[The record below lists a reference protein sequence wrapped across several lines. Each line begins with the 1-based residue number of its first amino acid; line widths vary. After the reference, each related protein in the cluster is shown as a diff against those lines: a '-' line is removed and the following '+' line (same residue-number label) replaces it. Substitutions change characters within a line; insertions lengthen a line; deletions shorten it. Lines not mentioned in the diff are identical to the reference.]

1 MHARQHDIR
10 ITLCLLLLGS
20 TLSLLA
26 QPKLNSPYSRYGFG
40 DPVSQQLPVQTGS
53 GGQTAAYHDPYH
65 LNLSNPA
72 ALAHLRTTSF
82 ETGLY
87 SKYSNY
93 EAGNNKLDVWSG
105 NIGYFALGF
114 TLKSPIN
121 ELLDRDKSKWH
132 YGMGLSLTPFS
143 HIGYNVETRDTLPQ
157 IGNIANTY
165 QGSGGVYRLNWG
177 SAARYKHTAF
187 GINLGWVFGEGVYEN
202 TTFFSDSILLPSFQ
216 NNFLDQNRYS
226 GFIWNAG
233 VQHDFILKLSTL
245 DKETPAEWI
254 TVGLNAESQHN
265 IGIISDVLRLR
276 SRGKT
281 NTDQYTSADTLF
293 SAFDLRQTMRL
304 PAQFSVGIQYVKVD
318 KLRLGAEF
326 DYATWSNY
334 ENPARPQEMRNT
346 FGVRGGIEY
355 TPDNASYKKYLRR
368 VRYRAGAYYRQ
379 DPRIITQ
386 GQEINDVGLTL
397 GLGFPLILPR
407 QQTSFVDIALE
418 LGRYGANTDIAE
430 TYGRLTVG
438 FSLNDNSWFYK
449 RRFE

>member
-1 MHARQHDIR
+1 MHARQPDIR
-10 ITLCLLLLGS
+10 LTLCLLLLSS

-40 DPVSQQLPVQTGS
+40 DPVSLQLPVQTGS

-72 ALAHLRTTSF
+72 SLAHLRTTSF

-93 EAGNNKLDVWSG
+93 ESGNNKLDVWSG

-121 ELLDRDKSKWH
+121 EMLDRDKSKWH

-143 HIGYNVETRDTLPQ
+143 QIGYNVETYDTLPQ
-157 IGNIANTY
+157 LGNIASSY

-177 SAARYKHTAF
+177 SAARYKTTSV
-187 GINLGWVFGEGVYEN
+187 GINLGWIFGEGVYEN
-202 TTFFSDSILLPSFQ
+202 TTFFSDSILLPAFQ

-226 GFIWNAG
+226 GFTWNLG
-233 VQHDFILKLSTL
+233 IQHDFILKLSTL
-245 DKETPAEWI
+245 DKETPTEWI
-254 TVGLNAESQHN
+254 TLGLNGEGNHN
-265 IGIISDVLRLR
+265 INIISDVLRLR
-276 SRGKT
+276 SRGKS
-281 NTDQYTSADTLF
+281 NNGQYASADTLF
-293 SAFDLRQTMRL
+293 SALDLRQNMRL
-304 PAQFSVGIQYVKVD
+304 PAQVSFGIQYVKLD

-326 DYATWSNY
+326 DFASWSKY
-334 ENPARPQEMRNT
+334 ENEARPQVMRNT
-346 FGVRGGIEY
+346 FGLRGGIEY
-355 TPDNASYKKYLRR
+355 IPNSASYKKYLRR
-368 VRYRAGAYYRQ
+368 VRYRAGAYFRQ
-379 DPRIITQ
+379 DPRIIVQ
-386 GQEINDVGLTL
+386 GQEINDIGLTL

-407 QQTSFVDIALE
+407 QQTSFVDVALE